1 MRHYEIYY
9 YKKNVEVDFVIYS
22 NWKVTELIQVTLNTS
37 DPKTLNRELRA
48 LLSVSKELNVKQ
60 LTIITLNE
68 KREIIEGDKVI
79 NVIPVTEWLFLMQK
93 Q

>member
-1 MRHYEIYY
+1 LRHYEIYY

-37 DPKTLNRELRA
+37 DPKILNRELRA
-48 LLSVSKELNVKQ
+48 LLSASKELNVKQ